1 LRIRKQISILL
12 ALVIAL
18 SMLGVF
24 GVACSKPSVED
35 INKVTTANVFEAIK
49 DAYKDVTGKE
59 MPKEV
64 ADKLNDD
71 LYSKIAQGTGY
82 MEYAPYASEFIYE
95 KTGVIIPPE
104 TLAIAIKAA
113 VLVAGNL

>member
-1 LRIRKQISILL
+1 
-12 ALVIAL
+12 
-18 SMLGVF
+18 MLGVF
-24 GVACSKPSVED
+24 VACSKPSVED

-71 LYSKIAQGTGY
+71 LYSKIAQAQATWS
-82 MEYAPYASEFIYE
+82 MPYASEFIYE